1 VPVIVLVLTS
11 VLGLYYYLRIISLL
25 FAEVPETAVR
35 KEKSLH
41 PLFYTATYAALIVL
55 MLLLFW
61 IGIFPGT
68 IIDASNSFYK
78 YRFRVRSFSSSRLIQ
93 RVN

>member
-68 IIDASNSFYK
+68 GH
-78 YRFRVRSFSSSRLIQ
+78 
-93 RVN
+93 